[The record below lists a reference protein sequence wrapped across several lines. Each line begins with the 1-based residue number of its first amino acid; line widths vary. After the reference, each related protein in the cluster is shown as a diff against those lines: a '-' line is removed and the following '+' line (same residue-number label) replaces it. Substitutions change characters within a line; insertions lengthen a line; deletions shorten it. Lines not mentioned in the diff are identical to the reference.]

1 MKDSAQRL
9 AWALDVCRKLNMR
22 LTPGRRMI
30 LSVLA
35 AHRVPVSLETA
46 MQTDGVRQ
54 VCDATTAYRTL
65 MLFREMELVRQVALP
80 AKVRFFVLNVPGESI
95 HFLICRL
102 CGAMTELSPGDHCEG
117 MESTVA
123 AHHGY
128 THLYHELQFFGICP
142 SCQKQPPR
150 MLSAKLPVRLAHDTA
165 CSCTATN
172 RLPSAGTN
180 LPHSQPRGT

>member
-1 MKDSAQRL
+1 MDSAQRL

-22 LTPGRRMI
+22 LTPGRRII

-35 AHRVPVSLETA
+35 DHRVPVSLETVMHA
-46 MQTDGVRQ
+46 GGVRQ
-54 VCDATTAYRTL
+54 ICDPTTAYRTL
-65 MLFREMELVRQVALP
+65 MLFREAELVRQVALP

-128 THLYHELQFFGICP
+128 AQLYHELQFFGICP

-150 MLSAKLPVRLAHDTA
+150 MLSAKLPVRPAHDTP
-165 CSCTATN
+165 CSCNAAN
-172 RLPSAGTN
+172 RPSSAGIN
-180 LPHSQPRGT
+180 LPPGQPRGI